1 MEEEEEEEKDP
12 MYSTPNP
19 IKKCQR
25 FRFMHLLTCMVAGS
39 KRNPTTTREDC
50 LVLFAVVAR
59 VLGIGVNGTK
69 HRTDQGHPSDLEND
83 PFLTSTNAT

>member
-1 MEEEEEEEKDP
+1 MEEEEENDP
-12 MYSTPNP
+12 MYSG
-19 IKKCQR
+19 
-25 FRFMHLLTCMVAGS
+25 CMVAGP

-69 HRTDQGHPSDLEND
+69 HTCRTDQGHPSDLEND